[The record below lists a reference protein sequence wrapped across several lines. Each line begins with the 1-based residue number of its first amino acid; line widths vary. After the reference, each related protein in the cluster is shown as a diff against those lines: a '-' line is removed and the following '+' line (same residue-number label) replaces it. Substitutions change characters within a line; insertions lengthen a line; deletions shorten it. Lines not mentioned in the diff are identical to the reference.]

1 MELQQIAQLNNP
13 NDNNVAANTGK
24 IGMLVEMASPEHL
37 IMMPKQFIIPK
48 NTEFNLAYIEQKVY
62 EGIFIPVLGASAFED
77 VSAEDSYNTNSSG
90 IKRLNLKG
98 LVEHR
103 YTFEEGHEFY
113 KQMSRLQSYKSFGF
127 AIGDD
132 EGNWA
137 LAKNSNGDYIGFTA
151 SHVTP
156 ERRKSKQKG
165 GENEMKSILI
175 QFENRRQWDFDY
187 DLFLAEYLDFNPEE
201 IPTIN
206 GVNTSFNDVPALGD
220 TTININIVLSSDHS
234 TPVEGLLA
242 TDILILADGAGD
254 PIIDTVAEATP
265 GNYTVTLVAPLATDN
280 VLTAALNGVV
290 NQNGVMF
297 RSNNAITVT
306 PTT

>member
-24 IGMLVEMASPEHL
+24 RGMLVEMAAPEHL
-37 IMMPKQFIIPK
+37 IMMPKQFIIPRD
-48 NTEFNLAYIEQKVY
+48 TEFNLAYIEQKVQ

-90 IKRLNLKG
+90 VKRLNLKG

-113 KQMSRLQSYKSFGF
+113 KQMSRLESYKSFGF

-137 LAKNSNGDYIGFTA
+137 LAKNSKGDYLGFTS
-151 SHVTP
+151 SHITP
-156 ERRKSKQKG
+156 ERRMSKQKG
-165 GENEMKSILI
+165 GENEKKSILI
-175 QFENRRQWDFDY
+175 QFDNRRQWDFDY

-201 IPTIN
+201 VPTIN
-206 GVNTSFNDVPALGD
+206 GVNTSFNSVPTVTD
-220 TTININIVLSSDHS
+220 TTLDVNIVLSSDHS

-242 TDILILADGAGD
+242 TDILIVADGAAD
-254 PIIDTVAEATP
+254 PIVDTITESTP
-265 GNYTVTLVAPLATDN
+265 GNYTVTLVAALANNSPLT
-280 VLTAALNGVV
+280 VALDGVI
-290 NQNGVMF
+290 NQSGVMF
-297 RSNNAITVT
+297 RSNNAIAVT
-306 PTT
+306 PA